1 MSARPLITRSASLE
15 MLWRMRGKFGRDAEI
30 RELHGDPLFAGI
42 SLKLVNLIDRELQA
56 RGVLPRENGG
66 PNG

>member
-1 MSARPLITRSASLE
+1 MKLSPIITRSMALGE
-15 MLWRMRGKFGRDAEI
+15 LWACRGDLCREAEVK
-30 RELHGDPLFAGI
+30 EAQGHTVSAYI

-66 PNG
+66 AA